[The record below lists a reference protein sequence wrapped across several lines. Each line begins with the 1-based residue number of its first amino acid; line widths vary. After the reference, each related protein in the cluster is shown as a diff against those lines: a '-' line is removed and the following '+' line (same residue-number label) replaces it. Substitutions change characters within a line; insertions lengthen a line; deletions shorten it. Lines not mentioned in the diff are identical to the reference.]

1 MIRIKS
7 EEEIEILREN
17 AILVSKTLAE
27 VGKHVAQ
34 VGKHVAPGVTT
45 MQLDKIAETF
55 IRDNGAEPGFLGY
68 GGFPYTLCLSVN
80 DVVVHGF
87 PSDYKLREGDIV
99 SVDCGT
105 IYKGYYGDSAY
116 TFPVGEVD
124 EETAKLTG

>member
-27 VGKHVAQ
+27 

-87 PSDYKLREGDIV
+87 PSDYKRPSTVEL
-99 SVDCGT
+99 
-105 IYKGYYGDSAY
+105 Y
-116 TFPVGEVD
+116 TRATTVTPRTPSLSGRW
-124 EETAKLTG
+124 TRRPQNS